1 MQPDQPM
8 LPFSRRDL
16 LRGAVAGTGAV
27 VLSQLSQTA
36 GAAPQ
41 SERHSVIGMPFEPRE
56 NVRMGLIGCG
66 GGGAGVVGGK
76 PRGGGFTGG
85 GRWGVV
91 KDAAVSAQATVERAG
106 QHPPA
111 VYANGERDFENLLK
125 RDDVDFAYLA
135 TPWNWHVPMALAAM
149 NSGKH
154 AFVEVPAAATIEDC

>member
-1 MQPDQPM
+1 MQPDQPK

-66 GGGAGVVGGK
+66 GRGSGMLTEYLGVEGLTVTDRKSTRLKSSHLGISY
-76 PRGGGFTGG
+76 
-85 GRWGVV
+85 
-91 KDAAVSAQATVERAG
+91 AV
-106 QHPPA
+106 
-111 VYANGERDFENLLK
+111 FC
-125 RDDVDFAYLA
+125 F
-135 TPWNWHVPMALAAM
+135 
-149 NSGKH
+149 
-154 AFVEVPAAATIEDC
+154 

>member
-1 MQPDQPM
+1 MQPDQPK

-66 GGGAGVVGGK
+66 GRGSGMLTEYLGVEGLTV
-76 PRGGGFTGG
+76 TAVCD
-85 GRWGVV
+85 VV
-91 KDAAVSAQATVERAG
+91 KDAALRAQAAVERSG
-106 QHPPA
+106 QHSPA

-135 TPWNWHVPMALAAM
+135 TPWDWHLPLALAAL
-149 NSGKH
+149 NSGTH
-154 AFVEVPAAATIEDC
+154 L